1 MANKLDE
8 VIEQFKEAN
17 GGKEDAIIR
26 ALMAKRDELG
36 EDPSDEDV
44 SKAVQECIVSQ
55 LAGALGTN
63 GDNVELTEED
73 RAFVEV
79 ATLQVK
85 ELFSS
90 EGWHYSERIL
100 RPDLVVYELG
110 FGLQGCNLRMRVHI
124 ENNPKVCRID
134 AYLPITAD
142 STYEY
147 VLCKAIAKENY
158 PRRFGALQYDEKDGE
173 VSYRYS
179 YPITHGVEIDDLK
192 RVFLAV
198 ASSAADSYETIRK
211 CCVGKFK
218 SKEINDILNKVNKL
232 VSDLTDEDE

>member
-1 MANKLDE
+1 MANKMDE
-8 VIEQFKEAN
+8 IIEQFKEAN
-17 GGKEDAIIR
+17 GGKEDDVIK

-36 EDPSDEDV
+36 DDPSEEDI
-44 SKAVQECIVSQ
+44 SKAVQECIVGQ
-55 LAGALGTN
+55 LADALGIN
-63 GDNVELTEED
+63 DGDVELTEED
-73 RAFVEV
+73 HAFMEM
-79 ATLQVK
+79 ATGKTK
-85 ELFSS
+85 EFFST
-90 EGWHYSERIL
+90 EGWRYSERIA

-110 FGLQGCNLRMRVHI
+110 FGLKSCNLRMRIHI
-124 ENNPKVCRID
+124 ENDPKVCRID

-158 PRRFGALQYDEKDGE
+158 PRRYGALQYDENDGE

-232 VSDLTDEDE
+232 VNDLTDEE